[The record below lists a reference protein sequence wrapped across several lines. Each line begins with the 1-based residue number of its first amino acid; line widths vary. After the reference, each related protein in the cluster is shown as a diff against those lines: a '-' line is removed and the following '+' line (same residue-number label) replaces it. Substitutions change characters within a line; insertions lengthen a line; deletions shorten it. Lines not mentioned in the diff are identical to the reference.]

1 MGFAEDFAKICER
14 AGDRVD
20 AVVRSAVLGLGA
32 SIVQKSPVGN
42 PDLWQ
47 GPAPEG
53 YSGGRFKGNWQYGQG
68 AINTSTSSAIDA
80 SGESSIGRIQQGLEN
95 WKPGQRIYITNSLPY
110 AKRLEYDAWSQQAP
124 GGMVRLSVQAFA
136 QNIAQAARGI
146 K

>member
-14 AGDRVD
+14 AGDKAE

-32 SIVQKSPVGN
+32 SIVQKSPV
-42 PDLWQ
+42 DT
-47 GPAPEG
+47 
-53 YSGGRFKGNWQYGQG
+53 GRFKGNWQYGQG
-68 AINTSTSSAIDA
+68 AINTSTDGPLDKNGNAAISAIQAGLDA
-80 SGESSIGRIQQGLEN
+80 

-124 GGMVRLSVQAFA
+124 AGMVRLSVQAFA